1 MSKILIYFEGKY
13 HSSKQF
19 IIFHYNLLNTMRKHV
34 KSFLVLLCLVL
45 VNAGLSA
52 QGFDPN
58 QAIPFNSQVKVGK
71 LENGLTYYIQK
82 NPKPEKRVELR
93 LAINA
98 GSMQEDDDQLGLA
111 HFTEHMLFNG
121 TKNFAKNNIVKYL
134 QSVGVK
140 FGADL
145 NAYTSFDETVY
156 MLPIP
161 ADNPEILE
169 KGFQILEDWAHL
181 ATFDNTEI
189 DKERGVVIEEWRTG
203 RGAGQRMRDQY
214 FPKLLK
220 GSRYAERLPIGEL
233 EILQKFEYE
242 TIKRF
247 YRDWYRP
254 DLMAVVVV
262 GDIDIAEMEQKIKSH
277 FGNLKP
283 VANPRPKKLYEIPNH
298 AETLISVA
306 TDKEAPFTQVQ
317 VYYKQPKKEMKTVGD
332 YRESLAADLYSEMLN
347 SRFEELTQAAN
358 PPFNSAFGGY
368 GGLLR
373 TKDSYFTSASVDEK
387 SILSGLKA
395 ALTENKRV
403 LQHGFNESELERAK
417 TAVLTRYER
426 QYNERNK
433 TESGNLVMRYV
444 SYFLEGSPE
453 PGIEWEFDMVKKLLP
468 TIKVEDINAMPKK
481 WITKENRVVIITAPE
496 KEGLKVPTEAEV
508 AKVLAEVEE
517 MSVEPYEDKVIDEP
531 LMVETPTPGKVQAE
545 KQLSAVGA
553 TEIVLSNGV
562 KVILKPTDFKDD
574 EILMTAFSM
583 GGHSLVADNDY
594 YSATNASDIV
604 NESGLRDFSSTD
616 LQKLLTGKVVN
627 VNPFIGE
634 LSEGFSGSAS
644 PKDFETMLQLVNL
657 YFTMPRQDKTAFESY
672 VNKQKSFLQ
681 NLGKSP
687 QFAFFDKQFSIL
699 TQNNPR
705 GGGIPKPEDFDKI
718 DLDRAYAIYKDR
730 FADASDFTFVMVG
743 NFETEKI
750 KPLLETYLGSL
761 PALNRKETFRD
772 LGIRPPSGMVQETF
786 EKGADPKSQVL
797 ISFTGTFK
805 NKEERYLMR
814 SLAEVLTIKL
824 IENLREEKGGVYGTR
839 ANASTSI
846 FPYQNYNMS
855 VNFTCAPE
863 NVQELM
869 AAVYEEIEKI
879 QKNGPLAEDL
889 NKVKEAQR
897 KDVEK
902 NEKENRFWLNGLRTA
917 YYEGSSVENLTANA
931 QMQRIDKLSAKS
943 LQKTAKKYLKKD
955 KHITLVM
962 NPEEKKEEVK
972 NEADGAKG
980 AQVNTTE
987 LMKNMTA
994 EKVISKAIEA
1004 QGGKAKLEAVKTIRH
1019 QVKGEIT
1026 SMGLGFD
1033 MNMAQEEP
1041 NKMFM
1046 KQDIMGQSIV
1056 IISNGEKAK
1065 MSSPQGE
1072 QILEG
1077 DDAKAY
1083 SGEPIFPDLNYLDAS
1098 KFKLSLEDVE
1108 DLEGTPAYRIS
1119 VENLATKTTTTR
1131 WYSAESG
1138 LPLKSDDANSTN
1150 KIIEYVTIDGIQ
1162 YPKVIISKNKLQR
1175 LDIKMDYEKTEFN
1188 VTLEADL
1195 FKIEE

>member
-1 MSKILIYFEGKY
+1 MKT
-13 HSSKQF
+13 
-19 IIFHYNLLNTMRKHV
+19 NL
-34 KSFLVLLCLVL
+34 KSFLVLCCLVL
-45 VNAGLSA
+45 VNTGLFA

-58 QAIPFNSQVKVGK
+58 QAIPFNDQVKVGK

-121 TKNFAKNNIVKYL
+121 TKNFAKNDIVSYL

-181 ATFDNTEI
+181 ATFDNEEI

-233 EILQKFEYE
+233 EILQNFKYE
-242 TIKRF
+242 TAKRF
-247 YRDWYRP
+247 YKDWYRP

-262 GDIDIAEMEQKIKSH
+262 GDIDIAEMEQKIKKY
-277 FGNLKP
+277 FGNLKTT
-283 VANPRPKKLYEIPNH
+283 ANPRPKKLYEIPNH
-298 AETLISVA
+298 PETLISIA
-306 TDKEAPFTQVQ
+306 TDKETPFTQVQ

-332 YRESLAADLYSEMLN
+332 YRESLAADLYAEMLN

-387 SILSGLKA
+387 NILSGLKA

-403 LQHGFNESELERAK
+403 LQHGFNASELERAK
-417 TAVLTRYER
+417 TALLTRYER

-433 TESGNLVMRYV
+433 TESGRLVMRYV

-453 PGIEWEFDMVKKLLP
+453 PGIEWEYDMVKKLLP
-468 TIKVEDINAMPKK
+468 SIKVEDINAMPQK

-496 KEGLKVPTEAEV
+496 KEGLKIPNEAEV
-508 AKVLAEVEE
+508 AKVLEEVEKT
-517 MSVEPYEDKVIDEP
+517 SVEPYEDKVIDEP
-531 LMVETPTPGKVQAE
+531 LMAEMPTPGKVESE
-545 KQLSAVGA
+545 KQLTAVGA

-562 KVILKPTDFKDD
+562 KVILKSTDFKDD

-583 GGHSLVADNDY
+583 GGHSLVEDADY
-594 YSATNASDIV
+594 YSATNASSIV
-604 NESGLRDFSSTD
+604 NESGIREFSATD
-616 LQKLLTGKVVN
+616 LQKLLTGKTVN

-657 YFTMPRQDKTAFESY
+657 YFTAPRQDKTAFESY

-687 QFAFFDKQFSIL
+687 QFAFFDKQFSIF
-699 TQNNPR
+699 TQNHPR
-705 GGGIPKPEDFDKI
+705 GGSIPKPEDFDKI

-743 NFETEKI
+743 NFETDKI

-761 PALNRKETFRD
+761 PALNRKENFRD
-772 LGIRPPSGMVQETF
+772 LGIRPPSEAVAETF
-786 EKGADPKSQVL
+786 EKGTDPKSQVL
-797 ISFTGTFK
+797 ISYTGTFK
-805 NKEERYLMR
+805 KKEERYLMR

-839 ANASTSI
+839 ANASTSL

-869 AAVYEEIEKI
+869 AAVYEEIEKV
-879 QKNGPLAEDL
+879 QKNGPTLEDL
-889 NKVKEAQR
+889 NKIKEAQR

-902 NEKENRFWLNGLRTA
+902 NEKENRFWLNGLRTV
-917 YYEGSSVENLTANA
+917 YYEGGGVENLTAAA
-931 QMQRIDKLSAKS
+931 QTARIDKLSVKT
-943 LQKTAKKYLKKD
+943 LQKIAKKYLKKD
-955 KHITLVM
+955 KLITLVM
-962 NPEEKKEEVK
+962 NPEEKAEETK
-972 NEADGAKG
+972 GKTTEAKG

-987 LMKNMTA
+987 LMKDMTA
-994 EKVISKAIEA
+994 EKIINKAVEA
-1004 QGGKAKLEAVKTIRH
+1004 QGGKEKLTAVKTIRH

-1026 SMGLGFD
+1026 SMGMSFD
-1033 MNMAQEEP
+1033 VKMAQAEP
-1041 NKMFM
+1041 NKMYM
-1046 KQDIMGQSIV
+1046 KQDIMGQSI
-1056 IISNGEKAK
+1056 IMIADGEKVK

-1072 QILEG
+1072 QVLEG
-1077 DDAKAY
+1077 EEAKGRG
-1083 SGEPIFPDLNYLDAS
+1083 GEPIFPELYYLDAS
-1098 KFKLSLEDVE
+1098 KYKLTLEDVE

-1119 VENLATKTTTTR
+1119 VENLATNITATK
-1131 WYSAESG
+1131 WYSTESG
-1138 LPLKSDDANSTN
+1138 MLLKSDDPNTTIN
-1150 KIIEYVTIDGIQ
+1150 ITEYTTIEGIQ
-1162 YPKVIISKNKLQR
+1162 FPKVMIAKNKAQN
-1175 LDIKMDYEKTEFN
+1175 LDVKMTYEETELN
-1188 VTLEADL
+1188 ATLENDL